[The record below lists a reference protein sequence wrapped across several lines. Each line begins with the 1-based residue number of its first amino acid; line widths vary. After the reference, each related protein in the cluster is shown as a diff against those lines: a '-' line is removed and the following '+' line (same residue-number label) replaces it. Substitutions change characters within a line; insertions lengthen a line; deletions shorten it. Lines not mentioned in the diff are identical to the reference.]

1 MLTLL
6 LKPRCAAALLA
17 AAGSLLLLT
26 SAVAGGLKAGDAL
39 PDLGAF
45 KLEGKL
51 PDTLK
56 DQVVMLDFWASWCD
70 PCKAS
75 FPVMDELQKKYGS
88 QGLVVIA
95 VNVDEK
101 RADMEDFL
109 KSHTATFTVVRDAGQ
124 KLVDKAGIATMPSS
138 FLVGRDGKVR
148 HIHSGFKG
156 DETKKKYEQ
165 EIESLLKK

>member
-1 MLTLL
+1 VLLT
-6 LKPRCAAALLA
+6 

-26 SAVAGGLKAGDAL
+26 SAPAAGLKSGDAL

-45 KLEGKL
+45 KLEGTL
-51 PDTLK
+51 PASLK
-56 DQVVMLDFWASWCD
+56 DKVVMLDFWASWCE

-75 FPVMDELQKKYGS
+75 FPAMNDLQKKYGP

-109 KSHTATFTVVRDAGQ
+109 KKNAASFTVVRDAGQ
-124 KLVDKAGIATMPSS
+124 KLVDKAGIGTMPTS
-138 FLVGRDGKVR
+138 FLIGRDGRVR
-148 HIHSGFKG
+148 HVHTGYKG
-156 DETKKKYEQ
+156 DETKKKYEK
-165 EIESLLKK
+165 EIEALLKN